1 MVWPCFCLSLFY
13 PVRSRSLC
21 VAFTCCLVVKV
32 CFLSG
37 KVFYTNLITTI
48 RQSKRVSHIFWQ
60 GMARLLVR
68 RLTLSVLGF
77 QSSMATL
84 LVSTHFSSENSHLFL
99 WNHRESKLNL
109 WMTFRF
115 VHVAKLEKGCLM
127 KKTKLNANR
136 GGKRTKTLT
145 KKSDNVTEHWSHTT
159 LNESFFFF
167 THFCTVMNETFG

>member
-1 MVWPCFCLSLFY
+1 
-13 PVRSRSLC
+13 
-21 VAFTCCLVVKV
+21 
-32 CFLSG
+32 
-37 KVFYTNLITTI
+37 
-48 RQSKRVSHIFWQ
+48 
-60 GMARLLVR
+60 MARLLVR

-159 LNESFFFF
+159 LEWVVFFLHTFAQQWMKRLGKTTRPGTWKVVQTLIIRAWITCLNTGKLSFL
-167 THFCTVMNETFG
+167 CY

>member
-1 MVWPCFCLSLFY
+1 
-13 PVRSRSLC
+13 
-21 VAFTCCLVVKV
+21 
-32 CFLSG
+32 
-37 KVFYTNLITTI
+37 
-48 RQSKRVSHIFWQ
+48 
-60 GMARLLVR
+60 MARLLVR

-145 KKSDNVTEHWSHTT
+145 KKATMLQNIEVTRRWMSR
-159 LNESFFFF
+159 FFFY
-167 THFCTVMNETFG
+167 TLLHSNEWNVWVKPLGQEPGKLYKPS